1 MKTKVSKT
9 NLFLSIPS
17 IVLGILF
24 FIIPNQVL
32 NIMFYIIGGLII
44 LFALYRIIRLFIN
57 HKNELSEYCN
67 VLFFYIIL
75 LLVGVTFETI
85 AIIFVYVFI
94 IIFAISIIIFGAYR
108 IYALYLRRSLS
119 LSNRIINT
127 LLNSL
132 IVLIGILLIA
142 NIGGTINVLMY
153 VLGSL
158 FIVCGIIELL
168 TYIKEYKEAKKEN
181 DNIIDL

>member
-32 NIMFYIIGGLII
+32 KIMFYLIGGVII
-44 LFALYRIIRLFIN
+44 VFSLYRIINLLIE
-57 HKNELSEYCN
+57 HKNELSDYGN
-67 VLFFYIIL
+67 VLFFYAVL
-75 LLVGVTFETI
+75 LAIGITFETI
-85 AIIFVYVFI
+85 AFLFVYIFI
-94 IIFAISIIIFGAYR
+94 IIFAIFLILFGAYR
-108 IYALYLRRSLS
+108 IYALFLRRLLS
-119 LSNRIINT
+119 LSHKVINT

-132 IVLIGILLIA
+132 IILSGILLIV
-142 NIGGTINVLMY
+142 NIGGTINVIMY
-153 VLGSL
+153 ILGSL
-158 FIVCGIIELL
+158 FVVCGFMELY